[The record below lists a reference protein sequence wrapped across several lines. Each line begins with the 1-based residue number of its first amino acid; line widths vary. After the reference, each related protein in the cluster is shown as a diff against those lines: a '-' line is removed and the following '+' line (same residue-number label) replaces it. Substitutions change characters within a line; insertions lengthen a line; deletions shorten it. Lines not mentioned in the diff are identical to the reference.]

1 MNTTAQKAQIARIN
15 RKLAKN
21 YQRLC
26 TSRSWRMEQ
35 NVGHYYVLD
44 TYRNAVI
51 QTHVD
56 LEDLENDLLGKA
68 A

>member
-1 MNTTAQKAQIARIN
+1 MNTVAQKAQIARIN
-15 RKLAKN
+15 RKLQKN
-21 YQRLC
+21 YQKLC

-35 NVGHYYVLD
+35 NVGQYYVLD

-51 QTHVD
+51 QTHVNLD
-56 LEDLENDLLGKA
+56 SLEEELLDA